1 MRATWG
7 DISARERQLATN
19 FDEPV
24 MAELYCHIRIELS
37 KAGPS
42 KKQAEESIR
51 YGVQELSLNKE
62 GSSFRVQWNPA
73 GGFVNS
79 TIEIAFK
86 YAVQT
91 LAEFHKLTAETKI
104 ICQQVIQGSALKY
117 SSQRKDAS
125 LCFFGR
131 LFYTTILL
139 QLLQTQITKDS
150 ISPPKPR
157 SARDS
162 RKLAACAARNRSEQ
176 CAKRLLAHWAHVC
189 LGTALTGSAGTLART
204 GRPEHLLKKGWS
216 LNVKNTFYE
225 VSETKQ
231 RHSCGYGTS

>member
-7 DISARERQLATN
+7 DISARERQLATK

-104 ICQQVIQGSALKY
+104 ICQQVIQGGALKY

-176 CAKRLLAHWAHVC
+176 CARSLFAHWAAR
-189 LGTALTGSAGTLART
+189 LGKASKGSPGASARLPLA
-204 GRPEHLLKKGWS
+204 ENLLVWGWS
-216 LNVKNTFYE
+216 LKVKNTFYE

-231 RHSCGYGTS
+231 AQRRHSCG